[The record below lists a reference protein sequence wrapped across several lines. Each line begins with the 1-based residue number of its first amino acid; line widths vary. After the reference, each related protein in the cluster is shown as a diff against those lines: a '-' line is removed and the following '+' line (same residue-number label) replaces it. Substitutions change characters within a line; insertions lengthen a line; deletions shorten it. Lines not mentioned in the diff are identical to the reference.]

1 MATISSKNVLTKSTL
16 ITVIFHM
23 TAAAVLFS
31 KPICLNPRFFSH
43 IGKTPSVFLEEEN
56 IAILKRNQALEE
68 AFNSF
73 EVHLSASPLV
83 QSDIAVKNSI
93 QSDFETPP
101 MLPPI
106 ELAIPEFEELAMPD
120 IAVPAFA
127 EDTIVLIE
135 PTSLASAEPS
145 LINPSIETRHEV
157 AVLEYGRSIPAL
169 PNVSDA
175 ENEFH
180 FIPSQETARSITL
193 STPEMPFLQ
202 QVDQMI
208 PSISAPRL
216 YEIPATDINAQEI
229 AGVFADFSIKPSTPK
244 SITGIRAAT
253 SLGEYGLPS
262 ILLREWN
269 EFFDV
274 DVKTYSKEQ
283 GGFLF
288 SIHLIPKIDL
298 SEHRLK
304 QNFLFVIDRSGSKE
318 KHRNQ
323 TAKRGIMRAI
333 SSLRPG
339 DFFNIIY
346 LDATITQ
353 FSEAPLPFTKAS
365 EQLAEQ
371 FLEKQSNQSSR
382 DGTDIYSSLTKVIN
396 PHIGSEEAVTAIL
409 ISDGGSSSKATVQ
422 RKKINQW
429 LEANRDRITLYTATA
444 GQGNNLS
451 SLKMLSLAS
460 RGSLLYSDTHAA
472 FPRKLA
478 KLVMDLRYPIAK
490 EMSASIISDKTDR
503 IELLPPSSRL
513 PNLFCDHPY
522 VLLGSCDKLSDFT
535 LVLEGKNKDQVFS
548 IKKNIALSKAKQ
560 GSRLLLKQWQAE
572 EAHTLFDQYLREG
585 ESTLLEQAG
594 KTLHHDTQNSRR

>member
-1 MATISSKNVLTKSTL
+1 MATPNSKQVLTKSTL

-31 KPICLNPRFFSH
+31 RPIYLNPRFFSH
-43 IGKTPSVFLEEEN
+43 IGKSPSLFLEEEN
-56 IAILKRNQALEE
+56 IAVLKRNQALEE
-68 AFNSF
+68 AFNGF
-73 EVHLSASPLV
+73 EVHLSGTPLV
-83 QSDIAVKNSI
+83 QADISVKKGI
-93 QSDFETPP
+93 ESDFETPP
-101 MLPPI
+101 ILPPI

-120 IAVPAFA
+120 LAVPAFA
-127 EDTIVLIE
+127 EDTIVIVE
-135 PTSLASAEPS
+135 PSFVTSAQPS
-145 LINPSIETRHEV
+145 LINPSFDQQHDI
-157 AVLEYGRSIPAL
+157 AVLEYGRSIPAI
-169 PNVSDA
+169 PNSSEGETA
-175 ENEFH
+175 FQ
-180 FIPSQETARSITL
+180 FIPSEEAARAVTL
-193 STPEMPFLQ
+193 HSPEMPFSE
-202 QVDQMI
+202 QVDQMT
-208 PSISAPRL
+208 PSISVSQY
-216 YEIPATDINAQEI
+216 YEVPATEIDTTMI
-229 AGVFADFSIKPSTPK
+229 AGVYADFSIKPNTPK
-244 SITGIRAAT
+244 SITGIRAAS
-253 SLGEYGLPS
+253 SLSEYGLPT

-274 DVKTYSKEQ
+274 DVKTYAKEQ

-346 LDATITQ
+346 LDSTIAQ
-353 FSEAPLPFTKAS
+353 FSDTPLPFTKAN

-382 DGTDIYSSLTKVIN
+382 DGTDIYSALTKVIN
-396 PHIGSEEAVTAIL
+396 PNIDSEEAVTAIL
-409 ISDGGSSSKATVQ
+409 ISDGGSSSKGAAQ

-451 SLKMLSLAS
+451 TLKMLSLAS

-478 KLVMDLRYPIAK
+478 KLVMN
-490 EMSASIISDKTDR
+490 ASIIADKTAR

-522 VLLGSCDKLSDFT
+522 ILVGSCEKLTDFT

-548 IKKNIALSKAKQ
+548 IQKNIALSKGKQ
-560 GSRLLLKQWQAE
+560 GSRLLVKQWQAE

-585 ESTLLEQAG
+585 ESSLLEQAE
-594 KTLHHDTQNSRR
+594 KTLHHDAQNSRR

>member
-1 MATISSKNVLTKSTL
+1 MVTTGSRQVLTKSTL

-23 TAAAVLFS
+23 AAAAVLFS
-31 KPICLNPRFFSH
+31 RPIYLNPRFFSH
-43 IGKTPSVFLEEEN
+43 IGKAPSLFLEEEN
-56 IAILKRNQALEE
+56 IAVLKRNQALEE

-73 EVHLSASPLV
+73 EVHLSGTPLV
-83 QSDIAVKNSI
+83 QADISVKKGI
-93 QSDFETPP
+93 ESDFETPP
-101 MLPPI
+101 ILPPI

-120 IAVPAFA
+120 LAVPAFA
-127 EDTIVLIE
+127 EDTIVLVE
-135 PTSLASAEPS
+135 PSFVTSAQPS
-145 LINPSIETRHEV
+145 LINPSIAHPHDV
-157 AVLEYGRSIPAL
+157 AVLEYGRSIPAI
-169 PNVSDA
+169 PNSSEGETA
-175 ENEFH
+175 FQ
-180 FIPSQETARSITL
+180 FIPSEEAARAVTL
-193 STPEMPFLQ
+193 HSPEMPFSD
-202 QVDQMI
+202 QVDQMT
-208 PSISAPRL
+208 PSMSAPQH
-216 YEIPATDINAQEI
+216 YEIPSTEI
-229 AGVFADFSIKPSTPK
+229 AGVYADFSIKPNATK
-244 SITGIRAAT
+244 SITGIRVAS
-253 SLGEYGLPS
+253 SLSEYGLPT

-274 DVKTYSKEQ
+274 DVKTYAKEQ

-346 LDATITQ
+346 LDSTIAQ
-353 FSEAPLPFTKAS
+353 FSDTPLPFTKAN

-371 FLEKQSNQSSR
+371 FLEKQSALSSR
-382 DGTDIYSSLTKVIN
+382 DGTDIYSALTKVLN
-396 PHIGSEEAVTAIL
+396 PNIDSEEAVTAIL
-409 ISDGGSSSKATVQ
+409 ISDGGSSSKGAVQ

-490 EMSASIISDKTDR
+490 EMNASIIADKTAR

-522 VLLGSCDKLSDFT
+522 ILVGSCEKLTDFT

-548 IKKNIALSKAKQ
+548 IQKNIALSKGKQ
-560 GSRLLLKQWQAE
+560 GSRLLVKQWQAE

-585 ESTLLEQAG
+585 ESTLLEQAE
-594 KTLHHDTQNSRR
+594 KTLHHDAQNSRR